1 MNILIYAVESRIMLD
16 PRLARQSLARPLS
29 AAEHHLATALEA
41 IFAAGT
47 HDYAAVSAELQAR
60 DVVRPSGS
68 REPWTVASL
77 EAELVTLNASLD
89 AAYAKD
95 GIGA

>member
-1 MNILIYAVESRIMLD
+1 MLD

-29 AAEHHLATALEA
+29 AAEQALAVELEA
-41 IFAAGT
+41 VFAAGT
-47 HDYAAVSAELQAR
+47 HDFAAVADALQSKG
-60 DVVRPSGS
+60 VVRPSGS
-68 REPWTVASL
+68 HEPWTLASL
-77 EAELVTLNASLD
+77 ESELATLNASLD